1 MALLWHLDAS
11 HSGSIVR
18 QCPLG
23 QSWPVSS
30 SQYLQGCARKLG
42 EKMLGFHVFISL
54 SFSLLGLRYT
64 LPSLLKWNHV
74 PRCRVLNL
82 SLPPS
87 FSMMAI
93 VHLYGG
99 VWSCSL
105 DKTSSQASVLVAFIW
120 WENRGDCSVCTEAL
134 RLLGGVTP
142 AHCPS
147 SNLSLHAADY
157 WEGGWLSFHS
167 HP

>member
-1 MALLWHLDAS
+1 MA
-11 HSGSIVR
+11 SGCITLR
-18 QCPLG
+18 KYCEA
-23 QSWPVSS
+23 VSTRAE
-30 SQYLQGCARKLG
+30 LARELFTVPARLCTQTRG
-42 EKMLGFHVFISL
+42 ENARVSCVHFFI
-54 SFSLLGLRYT
+54 LLGLRYM